1 MLTACQRPV
10 TTSYVYPRDLD
21 HPDYVKRSKAVRD
34 FLLLRDTEQMPGAFA
49 LLNDREAHIRVMAY
63 DAIRNMSRDQRDFGY
78 RPYLE
83 EQTRRGIVERW
94 RAWYEAGQP
103 ASGEGPAAAAS
114 GANSAGT
121 PDNGLATDG
130 LAFGSGAGAAVSA
143 APMSNSES
151 GR

>member
-1 MLTACQRPV
+1 MILAACQRPV

-34 FLLLRDTEQMPGAFA
+34 FLLIRDAEQMPGAFA

-63 DAIRNMSRDQRDFGY
+63 DAIRQMSRDQRDFGY

-83 EQTRRGIVERW
+83 EQTRRGIVKRW

-103 ASGEGPAAAAS
+103 QTAIAADGNNTGPE
-114 GANSAGT
+114 
-121 PDNGLATDG
+121 
-130 LAFGSGAGAAVSA
+130 AGAVEPRPG
-143 APMSNSES
+143 APKPGSS
-151 GR
+151 R